1 MAPKVVKKSVQ
12 YVARQQWFPVVG
24 RRVIPRVDR
33 VLYKVSGG
41 RFGTM
46 SGSGFTGLLLTT
58 VGRKT
63 GKDRSVPLL
72 YVGHE
77 GRYYLTGSNWGRQAH
92 PAWSGN
98 LIANPLATLT
108 VNGERIRV
116 VAGLRRLHRPQR
128 PGTPGLRTDPAV
140 GAAGAS
146 EEPAPS
152 AGEPAGQALS
162 SQRD

>member
-108 VNGERIRV
+108 VKGERIRV
-116 VAGLRRLHRPQR
+116 VARLLEGAERERVWPVLTTAWPAYDVYTDRSGRELRVFEL
-128 PGTPGLRTDPAV
+128 TPR
-140 GAAGAS
+140 
-146 EEPAPS
+146 
-152 AGEPAGQALS
+152 
-162 SQRD
+162 